1 MLPHYGVFDIL
12 AFTVNDG
19 NVTLLG
25 QVTRPTLKSSTENV
39 VKDIEGASNTLR
51 TTDSHHSEQ
60 RESHAGRCSGF

>member
-39 VKDIEGASNTLR
+39 VKDIEGGVEDVTNHRFTS
-51 TTDSHHSEQ
+51 
-60 RESHAGRCSGF
+60 